1 MVRKHLMFL
10 PSNNKCKSFQKTL
23 KEKTLKYYE
32 TSIAAMVDSLNK
44 NVRHIDFR
52 GNINTGSIAFGG
64 LSDRGS
70 ETVKEVWL

>member
-1 MVRKHLMFL
+1 MWVGNLR
-10 PSNNKCKSFQKTL
+10 
-23 KEKTLKYYE
+23 
-32 TSIAAMVDSLNK
+32 SLLIGERIDLHVKQNK